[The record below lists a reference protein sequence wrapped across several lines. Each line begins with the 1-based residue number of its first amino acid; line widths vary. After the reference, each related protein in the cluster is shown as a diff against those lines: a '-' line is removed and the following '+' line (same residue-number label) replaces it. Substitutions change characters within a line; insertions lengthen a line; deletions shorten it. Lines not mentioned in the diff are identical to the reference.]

1 MRRKKQEVKG
11 NKSWL
16 VLLLSLFGARAL
28 IKKMGLD
35 K

>member
-1 MRRKKQEVKG
+1 MLGGKRGKKQ
-11 NKSWL
+11 NKSWFF
-16 VLLLSLFGARAL
+16 LLLSLFGAKAL

>member
-1 MRRKKQEVKG
+1 MRRRKKPQ
-11 NKSWL
+11 NKSWI
-16 VLLLSLFGARAL
+16 VLLLTFFGAKAI

>member
-1 MRRKKQEVKG
+1 MKGKKQKPQKKG
-11 NKSWL
+11 WII
-16 VLLLSLFGARAL
+16 LLLTFFGARSL

>member
-1 MRRKKQEVKG
+1 MARRRK

-16 VLLLSLFGARAL
+16 FLLLSIFGAKAL

>member
-1 MRRKKQEVKG
+1 MARNTGKKR
-11 NKSWL
+11 SWL
-16 VLLLSLFGARAL
+16 LLLLTFFGAKAL

>member
-1 MRRKKQEVKG
+1 MKRKQQRPQKKG
-11 NKSWL
+11 WI
-16 VLLLSLFGARAL
+16 VLLLTFFGAKAL

>member
-1 MRRKKQEVKG
+1 MARRKKSGQ
-11 NKSWL
+11 NRSWIF
-16 VLLLSLFGARAL
+16 LLLSLFGAKAL

>member
-1 MRRKKQEVKG
+1 MLKRKRKPQ

-16 VLLLSLFGARAL
+16 LLILSFLGAKAL